1 MSTASEFD
9 IVVYGAT
16 GFTGALTADY
26 LARQLAAGKS
36 FSWAIAGRSEDKLRR
51 RVEELAQLT
60 DQAPEIVVASAG
72 DPASLREM
80 AERARVVIT
89 TVGPYDRYGEP
100 LVQACVEGGADYV
113 DITGEPQ
120 FVRRLLENHDA
131 AAREKGLRLVNCC
144 GFDSVPHDL
153 GAMLT
158 ARELPSDEPMTIE
171 GLVFGAGEMSGG
183 TWHSAVNAFAQIRTT
198 AKSLGS
204 LRAPAGRRVRGSRRG
219 VHFEKKVDAWAAPL
233 MTIDPWIVLRSACA
247 MDEYGPDFR
256 YGHYVRVRSLPKLA
270 IGAAALSGAVA
281 MAQLKPTRN
290 LLLKL
295 KKPGDGPDEKKR
307 SRSRFEVVFLGRS
320 KGGQQARVEVSG
332 GDPGYGETSKMLAES
347 ALSLVEDR
355 DNLPE
360 RFGILTPAMA
370 FEELLVERLRAADM
384 CFEVMG

>member
-158 ARELPSDEPMTIE
+158 ARELPSDEPMT
-171 GLVFGAGEMSGG
+171 GG
-183 TWHSAVNAFAQIRTT
+183 R
-198 AKSLGS
+198 
-204 LRAPAGRRVRGSRRG
+204 
-219 VHFEKKVDAWAAPL
+219 
-233 MTIDPWIVLRSACA
+233 
-247 MDEYGPDFR
+247 
-256 YGHYVRVRSLPKLA
+256 
-270 IGAAALSGAVA
+270 
-281 MAQLKPTRN
+281 
-290 LLLKL
+290 
-295 KKPGDGPDEKKR
+295 
-307 SRSRFEVVFLGRS
+307 
-320 KGGQQARVEVSG
+320 
-332 GDPGYGETSKMLAES
+332 
-347 ALSLVEDR
+347 
-355 DNLPE
+355 
-360 RFGILTPAMA
+360 
-370 FEELLVERLRAADM
+370 
-384 CFEVMG
+384 